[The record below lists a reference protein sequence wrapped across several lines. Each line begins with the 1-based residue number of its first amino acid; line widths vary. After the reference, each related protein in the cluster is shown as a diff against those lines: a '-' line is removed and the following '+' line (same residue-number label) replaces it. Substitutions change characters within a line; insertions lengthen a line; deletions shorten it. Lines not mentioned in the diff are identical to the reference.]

1 MARRTLVPMV
11 TCAFCGRENPPD
23 ARFCNGCAAPLA
35 AVEEPVRE
43 ERKVVTVLFVDLVG
57 STSAAEQ
64 LDPEDVRAR
73 LAPYWRHVRSELEQ
87 HGATVEKFIGDAVVA
102 LFGAPAAHEDDP
114 ERAVRAG
121 LAIRDWAREQSQ
133 LQVRIAVATGEALVR
148 LGARPLEG
156 EGMASGDVL
165 NTASRL
171 QNVAP
176 ANGLLVDEG
185 TYRAT
190 KDAILC
196 RELRAVDVKGKTE
209 PVCVWEALEARS
221 RLGVDLTRETKTPL
235 VGRRRELAA
244 LADALDRARAE
255 CAAQLVTLVGVP
267 GIGKS
272 RLVYELMQ
280 VVRAEPDYTTWRQG
294 RSLPYGEGVSMWAFA
309 EMVKAQ
315 AGILETDSPESAEEK
330 LAASVASVVEEE
342 ESEWIARHLRPL
354 VGLSAD
360 ASDAA
365 RNEAF
370 ASWRRY
376 IEAIAGQGPLV
387 LVFEDVH
394 WGDDNLLDFIDHL
407 IDWATSVPL
416 LVVCTARPE
425 LLDRRPSW
433 GGGKRNSTTLSL
445 AALSDK
451 ETSQLVAALL
461 ERKLLAG
468 DPQPELL
475 ARAGGNPLYA
485 EQFVRMLEER
495 DSGDLPETVQGV
507 IAARLD
513 GLSAAEKAVLQDAAV
528 LAKVFWV
535 GAVVA
540 IGGRDRAQL
549 AELLHGLERKEF
561 VRRAVRSSVGDDAEY
576 SFAHVL
582 VRDVA
587 YKQIPRVARVEK
599 HRAAAEWIESLGR
612 PDDLA
617 EMLAH
622 HHSTSLE
629 LARASGTA
637 DAALEAAAGAAL
649 VRAGDRALSLDAY
662 ASAAAFYERALEL
675 SPSDDPARAQLLFRH
690 AQALF
695 RGGDDR
701 RERAL
706 EDARAALV
714 QAGETDAAAEADAL
728 LAEVW
733 WLRGQRERCYDH
745 LERALDAVRGA
756 APSPAKGRVLAQFA
770 RYRMVAADYAAAIA
784 HGREALA
791 LARMFELPEVIAHAL
806 NTVGSARGLGGD
818 EAGVRQIEEAIE
830 FALATNQYAAASR
843 AYNNLAT
850 LTDEATKSLELFRRA
865 EELLYRI
872 GDFEG
877 ARYPRALRINNEF
890 WLGRWNDALPEADE
904 FIAECEAGRPHY
916 QETSLRES
924 RAFARVARGD
934 TEGAIADAE
943 RALAIARAA
952 ADPQA
957 LNPALSSAAWV
968 YAELGLLDKS
978 RAAAAEM
985 LAKPEGAF
993 FGGGPVAVVVR
1004 RIRLFDEFSAA
1015 LTKVTARRFRHHER
1029 RVRQLQRIAA
1039 GRYADAADAD
1049 EALEGQLVTFSAYLR
1064 LLAAEE
1070 FAARGK
1076 RAEADAQLQQALPFF
1091 RSVSASSWIERAES
1105 LLAAPTT

>member
-1 MARRTLVPMV
+1 
-11 TCAFCGRENPPD
+11 
-23 ARFCNGCAAPLA
+23 LA
-35 AVEEPVRE
+35 AAEEPVRE

-57 STSAAEQ
+57 STSAAER

-73 LAPYWRHVRSELEQ
+73 LAPYWRHVRSELEH
-87 HGATVEKFIGDAVVA
+87 HGATVEKFIGDAVVG

-121 LAIRDWAREQSQ
+121 LAIRDWAREQGQ

-171 QNVAP
+171 QNIAP
-176 ANGLLVDEG
+176 TNGLLVDEG

-190 KDAILC
+190 KDAIVY
-196 RELRAVDVKGKTE
+196 RELDAVDVKGKIE
-209 PVCVWEALEARS
+209 LVRVWEALEARS
-221 RLGVDLTRETKTPL
+221 RLGVDLVREAKTPL

-244 LADALDRARAE
+244 LTDALARARAE
-255 CAAQLVTLVGVP
+255 RAAQLVTLVGVP

-315 AGILETDSPESAEEK
+315 AGILETDPPESAEEK
-330 LAASVASVVEEE
+330 LSASVAIIEEE
-342 ESEWIARHLRPL
+342 AEWIARQLRPL
-354 VGLSAD
+354 VGLETESGG
-360 ASDAA
+360 AA
-365 RNEAF
+365 RNESF
-370 ASWRRY
+370 AAWRRY
-376 IEAIAGQGPLV
+376 VEAIAAQGPLV
-387 LVFEDVH
+387 LVFEDIH

-407 IDWATSVPL
+407 IDWASSVPL

-425 LLDRRPSW
+425 LLDRRPTW
-433 GGGKRNSTTLSL
+433 GGGKRNSTILSL
-445 AALSDK
+445 APLSDN
-451 ETSQLVAALL
+451 ETTELVAALL
-461 ERKLLAG
+461 ERKLLTG

-495 DSGDLPETVQGV
+495 DTRDLPETVQGV

-513 GLSAAEKAVLQDAAV
+513 ALSAEEKAVLQDAAV
-528 LAKVFWV
+528 LAKVFWL

-540 IGGRDRAQL
+540 ISGQDREQL
-549 AELLHGLERKEF
+549 AELMHGLERKEF
-561 VRRAVRSSVGDDAEY
+561 VRRALRSSVGDDAEY

-587 YKQIPRVARVEK
+587 YNQIPRAARAGK

-622 HHSTSLE
+622 HYSTSLE

-637 DAALEAAAGAAL
+637 DADLTASAAAAL
-649 VRAGDRALSLDAY
+649 IRAGDRASSLDAY
-662 ASAAAFYERALEL
+662 ASAAAFYERALKL
-675 SPSDDPARAQLLFRH
+675 SPADDPARAQLLFRH

-695 RGGDDR
+695 RGGDEG
-701 RERAL
+701 RERSL
-706 EDARAALV
+706 EDAHAALV
-714 QAGETDAAAEADAL
+714 ESGENDTAAEADAL

-733 WLRGQRERCYDH
+733 WLRGQRDLCYTH
-745 LERALDAVRGA
+745 LERALDAVRDA
-756 APSPAKGRVLAQFA
+756 SPSPAKARVLAQFA
-770 RYRMVAADYAAAIA
+770 RYRMVAADYAAAIE
-784 HGREALA
+784 HGSEALT

-818 EAGVRQIEEAIE
+818 EAGVREIEEAIE
-830 FALATNQYAAASR
+830 LALATNQYAAASR
-843 AYNNLAT
+843 AYNNLAS

-872 GDFEG
+872 ADFEG

-890 WLGRWNDALPEADE
+890 WLGRWNEALAEADE

-934 TEGAIADAE
+934 GEGAIADTE

-968 YAELGLLDKS
+968 YAELGLLDES
-978 RAAAAEM
+978 RAAAAETF
-985 LAKPEGAF
+985 AKPEGPY
-993 FGGGPVAVVVR
+993 FGGSPLAVVAR
-1004 RIRLFDEFSAA
+1004 RVGLFDEFSAA
-1015 LTKVTARRFRHHER
+1015 LTRGSARRFIHHER
-1029 RVRQLQRIAA
+1029 RVRELQRIAE
-1039 GRYADAADAD
+1039 GRYAEAADAD
-1049 EALEGQLVTFSAYLR
+1049 EALEGQMVTFSAYLR

-1070 FAARGK
+1070 FVAQGK
-1076 RAEADAQLQQALPFF
+1076 RAEADAQLQRALPFF
-1091 RSVSASSWIERAES
+1091 RSVGATSWIERAES

>member
-1 MARRTLVPMV
+1 MV
-11 TCAFCGRENPPD
+11 TCPACGRENPRD

-35 AVEEPVRE
+35 AAEEPVRE
-43 ERKVVTVLFVDLVG
+43 ERKIVTVLFVDLVG
-57 STSAAEQ
+57 STRSAEE

-73 LAPYWRHVRSELEQ
+73 LAPYWRHVRLELEQ

-114 ERAVRAG
+114 ERGVRAG

-176 ANGLLVDEG
+176 ANGLLVDDG
-185 TYRAT
+185 TFRAT
-190 KDAILC
+190 KDAIVY
-196 RELRAVDVKGKTE
+196 RELNAVEVKGKAQ
-209 PVCVWEALEARS
+209 PVRVWEAVEARS
-221 RLGVDLTRETKTPL
+221 RLGVDVIREAKTPL
-235 VGRRRELAA
+235 IARRRELAA
-244 LADALDRARAE
+244 LTDALERARAE
-255 CAAQLVTLVGVP
+255 RAAQLVTLVGVP

-280 VVRAEPDYTTWRQG
+280 LVRAEPDYTTWRQG
-294 RSLPYGEGVSMWAFA
+294 RSLPYGEGVSMWALA

-315 AGILETDSPESAEEK
+315 AGILETDSAESAEQK
-330 LAASVASVVEEE
+330 LATSVAAIVDEEA
-342 ESEWIARHLRPL
+342 EWITRHLRPL
-354 VGLSAD
+354 VGLEAD
-360 ASDAA
+360 TGDAA
-365 RNEAF
+365 RNESF
-370 ASWRRY
+370 AAWRRY
-376 IEAIAGQGPLV
+376 VEAIAAQRPLV
-387 LVFEDVH
+387 LVFEDIH
-394 WGDDNLLDFIDHL
+394 WADDNLLDFIDHL

-425 LLDRRPSW
+425 LFERQPTW

-445 AALSDK
+445 APLSDD
-451 ETSQLVAALL
+451 ETTQLVAMML

-468 DPQPELL
+468 EPQPELL

-495 DSGDLPETVQGV
+495 DTRDLPETVQGV

-513 GLSAAEKAVLQDAAV
+513 ALSPAEKAVLQDAAV

-535 GAVVA
+535 GAVAA
-540 IGGRDRAQL
+540 IGARDREQL
-549 AELLHGLERKEF
+549 GELLHRLERKEF
-561 VRRAVRSSVGDDAEY
+561 VRRALRSSVGEDAEY

-587 YKQIPRVARVEK
+587 YKQIPRVARAEK

-622 HHSTSLE
+622 HYSTSLE
-629 LARASGTA
+629 VARASGTA

-649 VRAGDRALSLDAY
+649 VRAGDRALSLDAHG
-662 ASAAAFYERALEL
+662 SAAAFYERGLEL
-675 SPSDDPARAQLLFRH
+675 SPSDDDPARAQLLFRH

-701 RERAL
+701 RESAL
-706 EDARAALV
+706 EDARAALMK
-714 QAGETDAAAEADAL
+714 AGETDAAAEADAL

-733 WLRGQRERCYDH
+733 WLRAQRERCYEH
-745 LERALDAVRGA
+745 LERALNAVRGTT
-756 APSPAKGRVLAQFA
+756 PSPTKARVLAQFA

-784 HGREALA
+784 YGHEALT
-791 LARMFELPEVIAHAL
+791 LARRFELPEVIAHTL

-818 EAGVRQIEEAIE
+818 EAGVQQIEEAIAI
-830 FALATNQYAAASR
+830 ALATNHYAAASR
-843 AYNNLAT
+843 AYNNLAV

-877 ARYPRALRINNEF
+877 ARYPRALRINSEF
-890 WLGRWNDALPEADE
+890 WLGRWNEALAQADE

-916 QETSLRES
+916 QETALRQS

-934 TEGAIADAE
+934 SEGAIADIE

-952 ADPQA
+952 GDPQA
-957 LNPALSSAAWV
+957 LNPALSNAAWV
-968 YAELGLLDKS
+968 YAELGVLDKS

-985 LAKPEGAF
+985 LARPEGAS
-993 FGGGPVAVVVR
+993 FGGSAVAVVVR
-1004 RIRLFDEFSAA
+1004 RIGLFDEFSAA
-1015 LTKVTARRFRHHER
+1015 LTKVTLRHFLRHER
-1029 RVRQLQRIAA
+1029 DVEQLRRIAD
-1039 GRYADAADAD
+1039 GRYAEAADAD
-1049 EALEGQLVTFSAYLR
+1049 EALEGQLVTFSVYLR
-1064 LLAAEE
+1064 LLAAEQ
-1070 FAARGK
+1070 FVANGK
-1076 RAEADAQLQQALPFF
+1076 RVEADAQLERALPFF
-1091 RSVSASSWIERAES
+1091 RSVGATSWIERAEL
-1105 LLAAPTT
+1105 LLAAPTR

>member
-1 MARRTLVPMV
+1 MV
-11 TCAFCGRENPPD
+11 TCPACGRENPPD
-23 ARFCNGCAAPLA
+23 ARFCNGCATPLA
-35 AVEEPVRE
+35 AAEEPVRE

-73 LAPYWRHVRSELEQ
+73 LAPYWWHVRSELEH

-171 QNVAP
+171 QNMAP
-176 ANGLLVDEG
+176 TNALLVEEG

-190 KDAILC
+190 KDAIVY
-196 RELRAVDVKGKTE
+196 RELDAVDVKGKAA

-221 RLGVDLTRETKTPL
+221 RLGVDLVRDAKTPL

-244 LADALDRARAE
+244 LTDALARARAE
-255 CAAQLVTLVGVP
+255 RAAQLLTLVGVP

-315 AGILETDSPESAEEK
+315 AGILETDSPETAEEK
-330 LAASVASVVEEE
+330 LSASTVAIIEEE
-342 ESEWIARHLRPL
+342 AEWIARHLRPL
-354 VGLSAD
+354 VGLD
-360 ASDAA
+360 VDTGDAA
-365 RNEAF
+365 RNESF
-370 ASWRRY
+370 AAWRRY
-376 IEAIAGQGPLV
+376 VEAIAAQRPLV
-387 LVFEDVH
+387 LVFEDIH

-407 IDWATSVPL
+407 IDWASSVPL
-416 LVVCTARPE
+416 LVVCTSRPE
-425 LLDRRPSW
+425 LLDRRPTW

-445 AALSDK
+445 APLSDN
-451 ETSQLVAALL
+451 ETTQLVAALL
-461 ERKLLAG
+461 EHKLLAT

-495 DSGDLPETVQGV
+495 DTRDLPETVQGV

-513 GLSAAEKAVLQDAAV
+513 ALSTEEKAVLQDAAV
-528 LAKVFWV
+528 LAKVFWL
-535 GAVVA
+535 GAVDA
-540 IGGRDRAQL
+540 IGGQDREQL

-561 VRRAVRSSVGDDAEY
+561 VRRALRSSVGDDAEY

-587 YKQIPRVARVEK
+587 YNQIPRAARAEK

-622 HHSTSLE
+622 HYSTSLE

-637 DAALEAAAGAAL
+637 DADLTASAAAAL
-649 VRAGDRALSLDAY
+649 IRAGDRASSLDAY

-675 SPSDDPARAQLLFRH
+675 SPPDDPARAQMLFRH
-690 AQALF
+690 AQSLF
-695 RGGDDR
+695 RGGDER

-706 EDARAALV
+706 EDAHAALV
-714 QAGETDAAAEADAL
+714 EAGENDTGAEADAL

-733 WLRGQRERCYDH
+733 WLRGQRDLCYTH
-745 LERALDAVRGA
+745 LERALDAVRDA
-756 APSPAKGRVLAQFA
+756 SPSPAKARVLAQFA
-770 RYRMVAADYAAAIA
+770 RYRMVAADYAVAIE
-784 HGREALA
+784 HGSEALT
-791 LARMFELPEVIAHAL
+791 LARKFELPEVIAHAL

-818 EAGVRQIEEAIE
+818 EAGIHQIEEALE
-830 FALATNQYAAASR
+830 LALATNLYAAASR

-850 LTDEATKSLELFRRA
+850 LTDEATKSLELLRRA
-865 EELLYRI
+865 EELLCRI
-872 GDFEG
+872 ADFEG
-877 ARYPRALRINNEF
+877 ARYPRALRITTEF
-890 WLGRWNDALPEADE
+890 WLGRWKDALAEADE

-916 QETSLRES
+916 QETALRES

-934 TEGAIADAE
+934 SEGAIADTE
-943 RALAIARAA
+943 KALAIARAA
-952 ADPQA
+952 ADPQV

-968 YAELGLLDKS
+968 YAELGLLDES

-985 LAKPEGAF
+985 LAKPEAAF
-993 FGGGPVAVVVR
+993 FGGSALAVVAR
-1004 RIRLFDEFSAA
+1004 RVGLFDEFSAA
-1015 LTKVTARRFRHHER
+1015 LTGVGARRFLHHER
-1029 RVRQLQRIAA
+1029 RVLELQRIAE
-1039 GRYADAADAD
+1039 GRYAEAADAD

-1070 FAARGK
+1070 LIGQGK
-1076 RAEADAQLQQALPFF
+1076 RAEADAQLQRALPFF
-1091 RSVSASSWIERAES
+1091 RSVGATSWIERAES